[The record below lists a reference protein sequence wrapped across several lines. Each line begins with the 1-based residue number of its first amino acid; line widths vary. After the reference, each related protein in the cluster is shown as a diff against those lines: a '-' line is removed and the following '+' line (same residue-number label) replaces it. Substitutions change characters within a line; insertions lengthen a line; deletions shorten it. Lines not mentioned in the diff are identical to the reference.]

1 MQKTSRRVLAIVLAL
16 VMALSV
22 FSISASAAVDNY
34 NPDYESTTH
43 SVFKHTEQT
52 LAPGVTQ
59 YTNYAY
65 TKADGKQ
72 MVYYVTTADVT
83 RDDVMLQVSYKG
95 MQHESYGMEKLT
107 QTVAAAN
114 AKYSDPSNPEYISDY
129 YSVVSAT
136 NGNGYNM
143 KTGQP
148 TGVWA
153 MGGEVIQD
161 YTGSTG
167 FFAILKDGRPV
178 MGKTVAEWNAYKA
191 DPGIEEAINAGYK
204 VLVIDSLTPEW
215 TFINEVHDAMKGNSF
230 QNWGKV
236 KPRHTKMMDY
246 IMASPIHIICC
257 ARGKD
262 TWVLEDQ
269 NGKQVPRKV
278 GMGASQDKD
287 ITYQYTISFTL
298 NDQDKH
304 TYETDKDNTHLF
316 EGIYGKQLTE
326 KDGQALYQW
335 ANSSDIPATVKET
348 KKYTEATVDDAEK
361 IAVAQKSVIELMVSL
376 GGTKNTEAMA
386 ILKSYAKTGNPKQI
400 KTLAELEEVYKKL
413 NAVKPVTEEYA

>member
-1 MQKTSRRVLAIVLAL
+1 MAFKKAKREQIWLKILLTGPSGAGKSYSALRLAKGLAKEAGSDIAYIGTEGPRDRYYANEFDYDLMQLDKDGTSRDFTD
-16 VMALSV
+16 
-22 FSISASAAVDNY
+22 FS
-34 NPDYESTTH
+34 P
-43 SVFKHTEQT
+43 
-52 LAPGVTQ
+52 
-59 YTNYAY
+59 
-65 TKADGKQ
+65 
-72 MVYYVTTADVT
+72 
-83 RDDVMLQVSYKG
+83 
-95 MQHESYGMEKLT
+95 ESYIH
-107 QTVAAAN
+107 N
-114 AKYSDPSNPEYISDY
+114 
-129 YSVVSAT
+129 
-136 NGNGYNM
+136 
-143 KTGQP
+143 
-148 TGVWA
+148 
-153 MGGEVIQD
+153 
-161 YTGSTG
+161 
-167 FFAILKDGRPV
+167 
-178 MGKTVAEWNAYKA
+178 
-191 DPGIEEAINAGYK
+191 IEEAINAGYK

-361 IAVAQKSVIELMVSL
+361 IAVAQKSVIELMVSI

-386 ILKSYAKTGNPKQI
+386 ILKSYTKTGNPKQI

-413 NAVKPVTEEYA
+413 NAVKPVTEENA